1 MLPSGSGCSAN
12 VSSVMRPATRSVVM
26 GAGGW
31 KSGACS
37 VTTAPLPG
45 ASPASAMRPA
55 RWRWVLTTAPATGV
69 SWVLTAW
76 LALGAGDSVKR
87 SSAAGER
94 VKTTKA
100 WPGTRQTRSAA
111 RGWVASTTG
120 SSAQERSIRPR
131 SSAASTGVSSGG
143 ACGPRKLGQAKPPGP
158 SGSQPAA
165 GRMSKQVLAASV
177 AAAAPGAAPPGARRP
192 SSWAWNCRKAAS
204 PSASRRG
211 PAAVRQ
217 LLTAA
222 SPTSLRRTAQTS
234 SRRRSVLSST
244 TRASGTSQSLRSPR
258 SRSASGVPQLR
269 QTGCCW
275 AWRSGSVKAF
285 TSDRLP

>member
-1 MLPSGSGCSAN
+1 MLPSGSGCSATA
-12 VSSVMRPATRSVVM
+12 SSVMRPATNSAVI

-31 KSGACS
+31 KSGASS

-45 ASPASAMRPA
+45 ARPASAMRPSL
-55 RWRWVLTTAPATGV
+55 WRWVLTSGPVIGV
-69 SWVLTAW
+69 NWVVTAW

-131 SSAASTGVSSGG
+131 SSAASAGVSSGG
-143 ACGPRKLGQAKPPGP
+143 ACGPRKLRQAKPSGP
-158 SGSQPAA
+158 SGNQPAA
-165 GRMSKQVLAASV
+165 GRMSKQLLAASV
-177 AAAAPGAAPPGARRP
+177 AAAAPAAAPPGARMP

-204 PSASRRG
+204 PSAWRRG

-217 LLTAA
+217 AFTAA
-222 SPTSLRRTAQTS
+222 WPSSLRRTDQTS
-234 SRRRSVLSST
+234 SRRRPLLSST
-244 TRASGTSQSLRSPR
+244 TSASGTSQSLSSPR
-258 SRSASGVPQLR
+258 SRRASGVPQLR

-275 AWRSGSVKAF
+275 A
-285 TSDRLP
+285 